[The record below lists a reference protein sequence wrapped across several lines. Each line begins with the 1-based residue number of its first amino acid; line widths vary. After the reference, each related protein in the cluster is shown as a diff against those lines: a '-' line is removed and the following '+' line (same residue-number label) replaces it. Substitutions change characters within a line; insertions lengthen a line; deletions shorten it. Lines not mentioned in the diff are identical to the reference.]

1 MTTMKMTTKIY
12 CYCISSGQFSFNN
25 QPKSLGAAT
34 IVEFI
39 EKAIENCADG
49 DDDDYYLEFIEFN

>member
-1 MTTMKMTTKIY
+1 MTTKIY